1 MLGRRGVVAA
11 GGVVAAAGLLGLPAS
26 ARAAYPDRPV
36 RLVVPF
42 GAGGNLDTLARL
54 VAPGMSRRLGG
65 QPVVIEN
72 RPGAGGN
79 LGAEIVATAA
89 PDGYSV
95 LVGSNGGLVT
105 NPLLMA
111 RMPYDAARAFAPI
124 GLGFRTP
131 NVLVVS
137 PKLPVTSLAEFIAYA
152 KARPNGVTCA
162 SAGIGTTNHLLIELL
177 NAATGMGMVHV
188 PYRASGASMADLL
201 SGALTASMDQ
211 ITTALPQHRDGAL
224 RILGIGLG
232 QRAPLLPE
240 VPTFGEV
247 GLQDGGLVSF
257 IGLLVPAATPEEPRQ
272 RLQEALAGALGEPA
286 LRERVEAI
294 GNLLATPEERT
305 PAGFAALIV
314 RERELSRRAIAL
326 AGLKPE

>member
-1 MLGRRGVVAA
+1 MRLTRRGAL
-11 GGVVAAAGLLGLPAS
+11 AAAGAMAMPGL
-26 ARAAYPDRPV
+26 ARAAFPERPV

-54 VAPGMSRRLGG
+54 AAPGMAQRLG

-79 LGAEIVATAA
+79 LGAEIVAHAA
-89 PDGYSV
+89 PDGYTV

-105 NPLLMA
+105 NPLLMS
-111 RMPYDAARAFAPI
+111 RMPYDAARDFAPI

-131 NVLVVS
+131 NVLVVG
-137 PKLPVTSLAEFIAYA
+137 PKLPVDSLAAFIAYA
-152 KARPNGVTCA
+152 KARPGQVSCA

-177 NAATGMGMVHV
+177 NAATGAGLVHV

-224 RILGIGLG
+224 RILGIGLA
-232 QRAPLLPE
+232 QRAALLPE
-240 VPTFGEV
+240 IPTFAEV
-247 GLQDGGLVSF
+247 GLEDGGLVSF
-257 IGLLVPAATPEEPRQ
+257 IGLLVPAATPEETRG
-272 RLQEALAGALGEPA
+272 RLQQAFAGALGDPA
-286 LRERVEAI
+286 LQARVEAI

-305 PAGFAALIV
+305 PEGFAALIR
-314 RERELSRRAIAL
+314 REAALSRRAIAL

>member
-1 MLGRRGVVAA
+1 MVTRRGMLT
-11 GGVVAAAGLLGLPAS
+11 AAGLLAMPRL
-26 ARAAYPDRPV
+26 ARAAFPDRPV

-54 VAPGMSRRLGG
+54 VAPGMSERLGG

-79 LGAEIVATAA
+79 LGAELVATAA

-105 NPLLMA
+105 NPMLMA

-131 NVLVVS
+131 NVLVVG
-137 PKLPVTSLAEFIAYA
+137 PKLPVASLAEFIAYA
-152 KARPNGVTCA
+152 KARPGRVTCA
-162 SAGIGTTNHLLIELL
+162 SAGTGTTNHLLIELL

-188 PYRASGASMADLL
+188 PYRASGASLADLL

-240 VPTFGEV
+240 VPTFAEV

-257 IGLLVPAATPEEPRQ
+257 IGLLVPAATPEEPRR
-272 RLQEALAGALGEPA
+272 RLQQAFAGALADPA
-286 LRERVEAI
+286 LQARVEAI
-294 GNLLATPEERT
+294 GNLLATPAERT
-305 PAGFAALIV
+305 PEGFAALIE
-314 RERELSRRAIAL
+314 RERLLSRRAIDL